1 MGRLPGFDYRRPF
14 FYMVTL
20 KKLPDIGEFS
30 RIIASDDPPSD
41 NRYLEQ
47 TPIHAAFS
55 RIIRGFAGKW
65 RGIAPIECFAIMPDH
80 IHLLLKIEDT
90 PDRLAL
96 GKYVYQIEKALA
108 REYWELRAHGT
119 ARAKLSGVAE
129 PAHGSAHAKLS
140 GAAEPADGSALATL
154 RAAQERVLHG
164 AAPSAPKKGP
174 PAPIFEKAWH
184 DWIVKKDGQLA
195 AFTRYIRENG
205 LRAWRRQRNRRFFTT
220 VRDID
225 FAGRTWHAYG
235 NAELLELPVLEPFRC
250 SRSWAE
256 GGPEWSEAIGRAER
270 TGPGGVGVGT
280 FLSACEKACGNAIF
294 KAGGSLVVLTPDGFP
309 PRWHPTR
316 NKEALCA
323 EGRML
328 FLSLYE
334 PQAGKLDNATL
345 YRRCHEMGDLI
356 GRMGAP
362 LQDAGRMVAPVQDSG
377 PDGTGPA
384 TLAGARD

>member
-30 RIIASDDPPSD
+30 RILASDDPPSD
-41 NRYLEQ
+41 NRYIEQ
-47 TPIHAAFS
+47 TSIHTAFS
-55 RIIRGFAGKW
+55 RIIRNFAGKW

-80 IHLLLKIEDT
+80 IHLLPKIEDT

-119 ARAKLSGVAE
+119 AL
-129 PAHGSAHAKLS
+129 AKLS
-140 GAAEPADGSALATL
+140 GAAEPADGSALAPL

-164 AAPSAPKKGP
+164 ASPSAPRPGP
-174 PAPIFEKAWH
+174 PAPIFEREWH

-205 LRAWRRQRNRRFFTT
+205 MRAWRRQRNRRFFTT

-270 TGPGGVGVGT
+270 TGPGGAGVGT
-280 FLSACEKACGNAIF
+280 FMSACEKACGNEIF
-294 KAGGSLVVLTPDGFP
+294 KAGGSLVVLTPEGFP

-356 GRMGAP
+356 RELGPDGTGRHT
-362 LQDAGRMVAPVQDSG
+362 GRMVAPVQNSQGRGIGDEEK
-377 PDGTGPA
+377 GT
-384 TLAGARD
+384 TT

>member
-14 FYMVTL
+14 FYMVTF
-20 KKLPDIGEFS
+20 KKLPGIGEFS
-30 RIIASDDPPSD
+30 RILASDDPPSD

-47 TPIHAAFS
+47 TPIHTAFS
-55 RIIRGFAGKW
+55 RIIRSFAGKW

-108 REYWELRAHGT
+108 REYWELR
-119 ARAKLSGVAE
+119 E
-129 PAHGSAHAKLS
+129 HGSASATLS
-140 GAAEPADGSALATL
+140 GAREDGIG
-154 RAAQERVLHG
+154 RVLHG
-164 AAPSAPKKGP
+164 AGPSAPEKGP
-174 PAPIFEKAWH
+174 PAPIFEREWH

-205 LRAWRRQRNRRFFTT
+205 MRAWRRQRNRRFFTT

-270 TGPGGVGVGT
+270 TGPGGAGVGT
-280 FLSACEKACGNAIF
+280 FMSACEKACGNEIF
-294 KAGGSLVVLTPDGFP
+294 KAGGSLVVLTPEGFP

-328 FLSLYE
+328 FLSLHE

-356 GRMGAP
+356 RGLGPDGTGRHT
-362 LQDAGRMVAPVQDSG
+362 GRMVAPVQNSQGRGIGDEEK
-377 PDGTGPA
+377 GT
-384 TLAGARD
+384 TT